1 MFVKYFEAKQTQKI
15 NSMKQIIMTI
25 LINIYQLVI
34 TKITGI
40 LLVEYILSL
49 NNKANIVLEIN
60 YISVFVAIWVQI
72 QVI

>member
-25 LINIYQLVI
+25 LINTYQLVI

-60 YISVFVAIWVQI
+60 YISVFVAIWVQV